1 MTQLKPK
8 IVLKA
13 KGDEAYI
20 SIKQLMVTLTWTASV
35 DLDLMAFYRTKDGQV
50 GGVFSDNYAGGSM
63 GNLNAFPFIQ
73 LSEDAGVGARGGAN
87 EEVLRITKL
96 DHIQELYICTLN
108 FTDASQNRR
117 ASFNQYDGHVVV
129 TDDKGESV
137 GVPLDANQLGT
148 VAVIAKVDNTGFMG
162 TKLINENRIL
172 DMSTFQATIPGANLL
187 KLSSKTFLKRKGDT
201 VNLKPKGS
209 GGLGEIV
216 VNLNWNQRPQAQQGG
231 FLRGMLGGGGG
242 SGIDLD
248 LGCLYELKSGQ
259 KGAIQALGNAFGSY
273 DRSPYTLLT
282 GDDRTGA
289 SSEGENMRI
298 NGDRIHEIH
307 RILVYAF
314 IYEGVRN
321 WSQADGVVTIKQPG
335 APDIVIEL
343 DEHRDGKN
351 MCAIALFENV
361 GNTFSVQRHLQYF
374 DGHPDM
380 DRAFGWGLRWVAGTK
395 D

>member
-1 MTQLKPK
+1 MTQMQPK

-20 SIKQLMVTLTWTASV
+20 SIRQLMVTLSWTASV

-96 DHIQELYICTLN
+96 DHIQELYICALN
-108 FTDASQNRR
+108 FTDASQNRS
-117 ASFNQYDGHVVV
+117 APFNQYDGHVVV
-129 TDDKGESV
+129 TNDKGESI
-137 GVPLDANQLGT
+137 GVPLDSSQPGT
-148 VAVIAKVDNTGFMG
+148 VAIIAKVDNQGFMG
-162 TKLINENRIL
+162 AKLINENRIV
-172 DMSTFQATIPGANLL
+172 DMSTFQATIPAANRL
-187 KLSSKTFLKRKGDT
+187 KLSSKTFLKRQGEAVK
-201 VNLKPKGS
+201 LRPKGS
-209 GGLGEIV
+209 GGLGEIL
-216 VNLNWNQRPQAQQGG
+216 VNLNWNQQPQGQQRGL
-231 FLRGMLGGGGG
+231 LRGILGGGG
-242 SGIDLD
+242 GIDLD

-259 KGAIQALGNAFGSY
+259 KGAVQALGNAFGAY
-273 DRSPYTLLT
+273 DRAPYTLLT

-289 SSEGENMRI
+289 WSGGENMRI
-298 NGDRIHEIH
+298 NGDRIHEIQ

-321 WSQADGVVTIKQPG
+321 WSQADGVVTIQQPG

-343 DEHRDGKN
+343 DEHRDGQN

-361 GNTFSVQRHLQYF
+361 GNTFSVQRHVRYF
-374 DGHPDM
+374 DGHPSM
-380 DRAFGWGLRWVAGTK
+380 DRAFGWGLRWVAGSK